1 MQQTFK
7 VFVGYKIKP
16 NKRKLLRRVKDKVNP
31 FDRLDEVVISDEAL
45 DAFIKESVEE
55 VKVPDHSQ
63 LSDQI

>member
-16 NKRKLLRRVKDKVNP
+16 NKRKQLRRVKDKVNP

-45 DAFIKESVEE
+45 DSFIK
-55 VKVPDHSQ
+55 
-63 LSDQI
+63 